1 MDGNTDRLEPI
12 PVVSISRADIKR
24 KSEVIG
30 HIPAILLS
38 PLSEKKWIYSW
49 TCGSFFFDCWLPSP
63 ERRKWLSRTRWE
75 ELSRG
80 NKGLRRHWSAHID
93 KNLYRL
99 IRCREEN
106 NRIKSIH
113 SEYPSIRESRHKSMV
128 AAVKRNMATAPT
140 SNGRPFLR
148 GLSDADGFF
157 QSVGPQLRICLIFG
171 SQFKSYGGK
180 TGGRGTR
187 GGGEGEGENQSQ
199 LLSRLWKKEGP
210 LGPKM
215 I

>member
-1 MDGNTDRLEPI
+1 
-12 PVVSISRADIKR
+12 
-24 KSEVIG
+24 
-30 HIPAILLS
+30 
-38 PLSEKKWIYSW
+38 
-49 TCGSFFFDCWLPSP
+49 
-63 ERRKWLSRTRWE
+63 
-75 ELSRG
+75 
-80 NKGLRRHWSAHID
+80 
-93 KNLYRL
+93 
-99 IRCREEN
+99 
-106 NRIKSIH
+106 
-113 SEYPSIRESRHKSMV
+113 MV

-199 LLSRLWKKEGP
+199 LLSRL
-210 LGPKM
+210 
-215 I
+215 